1 MDCKANCD
9 REVFY
14 EVQLLQKCFVSIINY
29 QAKSSQQKLT
39 ILRFDINLGA
49 VVLWRSPFATDIV
62 SIYLSLS
69 TLVKWC
75 REKLTDRKN
84 CVSANFFNVLKD

>member
-14 EVQLLQKCFVSIINY
+14 EVQLLQKCFVSIVNH

-49 VVLWRSPFATDIV
+49 VVLGIRLLPLILYEFIC
-62 SIYLSLS
+62 L
-69 TLVKWC
+69 
-75 REKLTDRKN
+75 
-84 CVSANFFNVLKD
+84 

>member
-29 QAKSSQQKLT
+29 HAKSGQQKLT
-39 ILRFDINLGA
+39 ILRFDIN
-49 VVLWRSPFATDIV
+49 
-62 SIYLSLS
+62 
-69 TLVKWC
+69 
-75 REKLTDRKN
+75 
-84 CVSANFFNVLKD
+84 

>member
-14 EVQLLQKCFVSIINY
+14 EVQLLQKCFVSIIN

-49 VVLWRSPFATDIV
+49 VVLGIRLLPLILYEFIC
-62 SIYLSLS
+62 L
-69 TLVKWC
+69 
-75 REKLTDRKN
+75 
-84 CVSANFFNVLKD
+84 

>member
-39 ILRFDINLGA
+39 IPRFDINLGA
-49 VVLWRSPFATDIV
+49 VVLGLLLLPLILYEFIC
-62 SIYLSLS
+62 L
-69 TLVKWC
+69 
-75 REKLTDRKN
+75 
-84 CVSANFFNVLKD
+84 

>member
-14 EVQLLQKCFVSIINY
+14 EVQLLQKCFVNIVNH

-39 ILRFDINLGA
+39 ILRFDIN
-49 VVLWRSPFATDIV
+49 
-62 SIYLSLS
+62 
-69 TLVKWC
+69 
-75 REKLTDRKN
+75 
-84 CVSANFFNVLKD
+84 